1 MKLYVYLLGF
11 IAYALSVYSCKNEN
25 DELSETSLANIS
37 GIEVYWVRN
46 THSEL
51 QNIYSLAF
59 TGANI
64 GWFNVTTRE
73 IKLKNIK
80 LDPNRFPVNS
90 KLEFRIKDCS
100 LFITSSF
107 VTNINSQV
115 FLDLVLFY
123 DIIEDKYYLDDCYPN
138 TKAIKNT
145 AEVQQR
151 IFERTTH
158 WEVFINTL
166 KAEKKLRQ

>member
-80 LDPNRFPVNS
+80 L
-90 KLEFRIKDCS
+90 E
-100 LFITSSF
+100 
-107 VTNINSQV
+107 
-115 FLDLVLFY
+115 
-123 DIIEDKYYLDDCYPN
+123 
-138 TKAIKNT
+138 
-145 AEVQQR
+145 
-151 IFERTTH
+151 
-158 WEVFINTL
+158 
-166 KAEKKLRQ
+166 